1 MKYKI
6 MKTIVFI
13 KDRPKIW
20 IIEIIINSNIGLKLT
35 KIQAKIHMHSQ
46 ILKDLALEKI
56 FLIFN

>member
-1 MKYKI
+1 
-6 MKTIVFI
+6 MKTIISI